1 MEQTFLQDSG
11 NDQLGPTTI
20 FLLIKT
26 RNQLLVSCFFCSKD
40 PIRIIAQGFNRF
52 FFFPEKISL
61 SHHSITEENTLN
73 LLLDK
78 KVQGTFLTHQ
88 IKSLM

>member
-11 NDQLGPTTI
+11 NDQLGHTTI

-26 RNQLLVSCFFCSKD
+26 RKQLLVSCFFCNKD
-40 PIRIIAQGFNRF
+40 PIRIIAQVFNRF
-52 FFFPEKISL
+52 FFPQKISL